1 MGIISV
7 EGIKLYA
14 HHGCM
19 PEETIIGSDY
29 EVNVV
34 IEADLT
40 EASKSDELFN
50 TLDYVVVHQIVADE
64 MKIPSKLLE
73 HVVQRIM
80 SNLLRT
86 YPEIQLL
93 EVCVAKLNPPI
104 NGNVNKVVV
113 KEIFKK

>member
-1 MGIISV
+1 MGVILLK
-7 EGIKLYA
+7 GIKLYA

-29 EVNVV
+29 EVDVV
-34 IEADLT
+34 LEADLS
-40 EASKSDELFN
+40 EASNSDELSN
-50 TLDYVVVHQIVADE
+50 TLDYVIVHQIVADE

-80 SNLLRT
+80 TNLLRT
-86 YPEIQLL
+86 YSEIQAL
-93 EVCVAKLNPPI
+93 EVSVAKINPPI
-104 NGNVNKVVV
+104 NGNVNRVVV